1 MINIMSIVY
10 AHTPS
15 LKYII
20 WCPTARFE
28 TQWCNAWPDTFSF
41 HCCLPNGATL
51 LKQYKVKQVCNFP
64 NPHSQPGKEILYIRK
79 LQRLYL
85 LCVRLYPY
93 FTSIT
98 QHHNRK
104 YGELHCACIQPATDP
119 SKVSA
124 SLYMII
130 CTIYSRQFRLLKKW
144 HSVKNL
150 NPWEGFIQHYATDG
164 SRIMRVHF

>member
-1 MINIMSIVY
+1 MHDLIHSHFIAVYQMVQHCSNSIRLNKS
-10 AHTPS
+10 AIFQIPI
-15 LKYII
+15 L
-20 WCPTARFE
+20 
-28 TQWCNAWPDTFSF
+28 
-41 HCCLPNGATL
+41 
-51 LKQYKVKQVCNFP
+51 
-64 NPHSQPGKEILYIRK
+64 SQEKKFYTIRK

-150 NPWEGFIQHYATDG
+150 NPWEGFIQHYATDE
-164 SRIMRVHF
+164 SRIMRLHF